1 MPMKTVINKAAVPA
15 ISGKPSVIQ
24 KIGKELFR
32 NRYLYIMALPVII
45 YYILFC
51 YTPMYGIII
60 AFKRYEI
67 AKGILQSPWVGFQH
81 FQDFYKSIY
90 FWRLIENTFLISFYD
105 LLWGFPAP
113 IIFALLLNEIK
124 NSAFKRTVQTITYL
138 PYFISLVVICG
149 MITDFFSNNGVI
161 TRLTAMF
168 NGGRVINFLAEPQYF
183 RSLYVGTNIWQNVGW
198 GTIIYL
204 AALSAIPQEQ
214 YEAARIDGAGRFK
227 QTIHVTLPGI
237 MSTIIILL
245 ILRAGQIM
253 SVGFEKI
260 ILLYNPATYETSDV
274 ISSFV
279 YRRGLGEG
287 FQYSYSAAIGLFQ
300 SVINF
305 VLLLAANY
313 LSKKYSDIKL
323 L

>member
-1 MPMKTVINKAAVPA
+1 MTTYNQTNPAVLKRAPEPSALFKLGRELTRNK
-15 ISGKPSVIQ
+15 
-24 KIGKELFR
+24 
-32 NRYLYIMALPVII
+32 YLYIMILPVVI
-45 YYILFC
+45 YYLLFC

-67 AKGILQSPWVGFQH
+67 AKGILESPWVGFKH
-81 FQDFYKSIY
+81 FIDFYSSVY
-90 FWRLIENTFLISFYD
+90 FWRLIKNTFLISFYD
-105 LLWGFPAP
+105 LALGFPAP

-124 NSAFKRTVQTITYL
+124 SSAFKRTVQTITYL

-149 MITDFFSNNGVI
+149 MITDFFSNSGVI
-161 TRLTAMF
+161 TRLTAMV
-168 NGGRVINFLAEPQYF
+168 NGGRVINYLGEARFF
-183 RSLYVGTNIWQNVGW
+183 RSIYVGTNIWQNVGW

-214 YEAARIDGAGRFK
+214 YEAAKIDGAGRLR
-227 QTIHVTLPGI
+227 QTLHVTLPGI

-260 ILLYNPATYETSDV
+260 ILLYNPATYETADV

-287 FQYSYSAAIGLFQ
+287 FQYSYSAAVGFFQ

-305 VLLLAANY
+305 VLLLAANR
-313 LSKKYSDIKL
+313 LSKKFSGINL
-323 L
+323 M